1 VINSVKTKILGVA
14 VFPLMIALGF
24 MFSVVMD
31 KYSLSKEMELQETL
45 NEFVF
50 SAGNLLHEI
59 QRERGATGVFLGSKG
74 SRFNSEMTSQR
85 RLTDEKLTKLST
97 LVNDFDTASF
107 GQELN
112 ENIRNTSTMLL
123 TINQLRR
130 QVDVQSIQA
139 SDSLHRY
146 TAIDADL
153 IKTIASAVSFGSNV
167 EVSTSRTAYLNFIQG
182 KERAGIERAILAGT
196 FGLDEFSPGAY
207 TYYTNMLREEE
218 TYFDVFKSLA
228 TTKQLQEYKIFSDS
242 PSVAETQRLRDI
254 ALIKGA
260 VTDKASL
267 LAELNRHFGYGG
279 AIHLFKNY
287 VLRAQE
293 KYVGRFDNKHDQ
305 IVIILDQLL
314 ARKNA
319 TPADKEH
326 ISTIRETI
334 EKYSD
339 AIRIA
344 QRMYSEGST
353 AIEIDK
359 VIKISDKPALD
370 AISAFIVSAKAGN
383 FGVDPTQWFNTIT
396 TKINLMKKLEDQIAE
411 DIVILSD
418 DLYSGANSMLIF
430 LMVLAIVVS
439 ALVVF
444 AVLYVASGISSPLR
458 SAVDFAENISNGNLT
473 GHIDCKSKDEIGSLS
488 VALNQMAS
496 NLKNMMQEVEAST
509 HQLTQAAGDML
520 EISGKTSGGV
530 MQQQGELQQVS
541 SAMTEM
547 SQTVLLVSDNAENA
561 KNATQEA
568 NNEANTGRKIV
579 EATTASINSL
589 ANEVD
594 SASTVI
600 KQLENETTNIGS
612 VLEVIGGIA
621 DQTNLL
627 ALNAAI
633 EAARAGEQGR
643 GFAVVAD
650 EVRSLASRTQEAT
663 LEIQKMIENLQAGV
677 KKAVG
682 AMEQGRSTADQ
693 SVRQADKAV
702 ESLESITATFAIVT
716 EMNELIATSTEQQ
729 AVVADKIERSIT
741 SINNVAG
748 ETASGAGQTESASS
762 ELSKLADNLQQALT
776 KFSA

>member
-130 QVDVQSIQA
+130 QADVQSIQA